1 MKPIKFLRSSLAKAI
16 TPWHYVS
23 ATALVALTVLGSQ
36 PAQAVMLDLG
46 SLPGNTDT
54 VNAQAISGDGKVVI
68 GNILGA
74 TGFEIYRWSAGQ
86 GLSSL
91 GTFAGNPAN
100 QIWQRYR
107 GATSVNGDGSYIAGS
122 ARLDT
127 LSTDI
132 HAFRWSSAS
141 GFTDL
146 GTLGGSTSY
155 ANGISDNGEIVVGES
170 INAAG
175 VNRAF
180 RWQSGVM
187 EDLGSL
193 VSGGGSYANDVSGD
207 GKVVVGRS
215 DSTALVFGTAFRWD
229 AANGMVDLG
238 GLGGDGSIARAVSHD
253 GAVVVGSSY
262 MDSINNRAFRWTEAG
277 GMENLGT
284 LGGDSYAYDVNADGN
299 VVVGYAMSN
308 DGVRAFRWTQTT
320 GMVNLGALTNQSSS
334 HATGVSNDGNTVV
347 GQSGSRAFIWNVA
360 GPAMQDLSYLQTS
373 LLRSAVTVSHLTA
386 SQNRRLRDL
395 AQEQCQPGAAQT
407 YCLSLGSQNYR
418 GDADSSA
425 TQKYLNLAA
434 GMRLNE
440 QYSAGVTGSLGRA
453 DLNVQSAEQKKAFAL
468 GVWGAFQQNAD
479 DTGWGGAASVAVGQS
494 ENSFD
499 RGMALTDV
507 QRARAHL
514 DLTGTAMRVAGNFGM
529 RMNTPLGDSLI
540 TPEVALSH
548 VSTQQDGFTERSVA
562 FPLTVKG
569 STEQRTYATFGVRS
583 ATQVSPKGTL
593 NLALAVDTLLSDNT
607 QGIEGHSKVP
617 GLSRFNLDSSVD
629 QRRVIPTAT
638 VGYSHALTANSA
650 LGGGVQ
656 VATSTH
662 QDGAPLFGLGMQ
674 YRYSF

>member
-1 MKPIKFLRSSLAKAI
+1 MKPFKFLRSSLAKAI

-46 SLPGNTDT
+46 SLTGSEP
-54 VNAQAISGDGKVVI
+54 VQAQAISGDGTVVGLIGGNNRELFRWTMDKGMTSLGSANAASIAGVSNDGTYVI
-68 GNILGA
+68 GSYSNN
-74 TGFEIYRWSAGQ
+74 
-86 GLSSL
+86 
-91 GTFAGNPAN
+91 TF
-100 QIWQRYR
+100 
-107 GATSVNGDGSYIAGS
+107 S
-122 ARLDT
+122 
-127 LSTDI
+127 
-132 HAFRWSSAS
+132 
-141 GFTDL
+141 
-146 GTLGGSTSY
+146 
-155 ANGISDNGEIVVGES
+155 
-170 INAAG
+170 
-175 VNRAF
+175 
-180 RWQSGVM
+180 
-187 EDLGSL
+187 
-193 VSGGGSYANDVSGD
+193 
-207 GKVVVGRS
+207 
-215 DSTALVFGTAFRWD
+215 FRWD
-229 AANGMVDLG
+229 AANGFVDLG
-238 GLGGDGSIARAVSHD
+238 NLGGDETVARGISDDGSVIVGNSNTSAGALTRAFRWENGVMQDLGTIRPGNTRAWAISGD
-253 GAVVVGSSY
+253 GQVVVGNSGSLAFRWDNTNGMSDLGNLGGQSSRA
-262 MDSINNRAFRWTEAG
+262 SAANRDGSVIVGYSATSGALDDYHAFRWTELN
-277 GMENLGT
+277 GMQDLGT
-284 LGGDSYAYDVNADGN
+284 LGGNTSFANDINADGS
-299 VVVGYAMSN
+299 VIVGKAQQA
-308 DGVRAFRWTQTT
+308 DGADRAFLWTDAT
-320 GMVNLGALTNQSSS
+320 GMTSLGVLSGTTSSE
-334 HATGVSNDGNTVV
+334 ATGVSDDGKTVV
-347 GQSGSRAFIWNVA
+347 GTSGNRAFIWNESFVLPGLA
-360 GPAMQDLSYLQTS
+360 GMQDLNYLQTS
-373 LLRSAVTVSHLTA
+373 IIRSAVTVSHLTA

-425 TQKYLNLAA
+425 TQKNLNLSA

-514 DLTGTAMRVAGNFGM
+514 DLTGTALRVAGNFGM

-562 FPLTVKG
+562 LPLTVKG
-569 STEQRTYATFGVRS
+569 SNEQRTYATFGVRS

>member
-1 MKPIKFLRSSLAKAI
+1 MKSIPFIPSSLAKAL
-16 TPWHYVS
+16 TPWHFIS

-54 VNAQAISGDGKVVI
+54 VNAQAISGDGKVVVGQI
-68 GNILGA
+68 GGTNREL
-74 TGFEIYRWSAGQ
+74 FRWTMDKGMT
-86 GLSSL
+86 SL
-91 GTFAGNPAN
+91 GPVDRVTVAGVSNDGTYV
-100 QIWQRYR
+100 I
-107 GATSVNGDGSYIAGS
+107 GSYTN
-122 ARLDT
+122 L
-127 LSTDI
+127 LS
-132 HAFRWSSAS
+132 FRWDAIN
-141 GFTDL
+141 GFVDL
-146 GTLGGSTSY
+146 GTLGGSEVV
-155 ANGISDNGEIVVGES
+155 ARGISDDGSVIVGSTGNVGS
-170 INAAG
+170 WSS
-175 VNRAF
+175 AF
-180 RWQSGVM
+180 RWENGVM
-187 EDLGSL
+187 QDIGAIG
-193 VSGGGSYANDVSGD
+193 SGGVIANGVSGD
-207 GKVVVGRS
+207 GRVAVGAS
-215 DSTALVFGTAFRWD
+215 SGLAFRWD
-229 AANGMVDLG
+229 NTNGMSDLGTLG
-238 GLGGDGSIARAVSHD
+238 GLSEALAASRDGSVI
-253 GAVVVGSSY
+253 VGYSATSGFFA
-262 MDSINNRAFRWTEAG
+262 NQHAFRWTEQS
-277 GMENLGT
+277 GMQDLGT
-284 LGGDSYAYDVNADGN
+284 LGGQTSVANDINADGS
-299 VVVGYAMSN
+299 VIVGKAQQA
-308 DGVRAFRWTQTT
+308 DGADRAFLWTDAT
-320 GMVNLGALTNQSSS
+320 GMTSLGVLSGTTSSE
-334 HATGVSNDGNTVV
+334 ATGVSDDGNTVV
-347 GQSGSRAFIWNVA
+347 GTSGNRAFIWNESFVLPGLA
-360 GPAMQDLSYLQTS
+360 GMQDLNYLQTS
-373 LLRSAVTVSHLTA
+373 IIRSAVTVSHLTA

-425 TQKYLNLAA
+425 TQKNLNLAA

-479 DTGWGGAASVAVGQS
+479 DTGWGAAASVAVGQS
-494 ENSFD
+494 QNSFD

-507 QRARAHL
+507 QRARANL
-514 DLTGTAMRVAGNFGM
+514 DLTGTALRVAGNFGM

-548 VSTQQDGFTERSVA
+548 VSTHQDGFTERSVA

-656 VATSTH
+656 AAASTH
-662 QDGAPLFGLGMQ
+662 QGGAPLFGLGMQ